1 MVLKSIHDFWP
12 TFWLLLRRDG
22 CVYTQEGAWSW
33 EGKAGD
39 AQGEQDGRG
48 GGMGGWGGLQE
59 VVWQDRPGG
68 GRREHEE

>member
-1 MVLKSIHDFWP
+1 M
-12 TFWLLLRRDG
+12 
-22 CVYTQEGAWSW
+22 YTREGAWSW